1 MTETLEGVT
10 RYSTQSIEEG
20 GLLRGRYER
29 DGTEEGT
36 FRMMRSG
43 GTEFVKGSGKSPN
56 ERFREMAISQY
67 GLGEEVE
74 GEIRAKLEESL
85 AENDVTLR
93 EEDLDRLV
101 KRVVELNAQGKSEAE
116 IAKLM
121 EKDVVAAAVASYYSF
136 APKGAVHDPAARYAL
151 PFQSAAPRRLTQGNH
166 GAYSHK
172 GRQRYAFDFGT
183 PVGDRVVAARA
194 GKVAV
199 VIDDYER
206 GGPVKSLR
214 SKANVVVVLHDDG
227 TFATYGHLRKGAA
240 VKEGDAVAQGQL
252 LGHSGNTGYT
262 TDPHLHFAVFALDA
276 AGEASTVPIR
286 FAGSGDGFVPAE
298 GNYYGG
304 PGWKAARD

>member
-1 MTETLEGVT
+1 
-10 RYSTQSIEEG
+10 
-20 GLLRGRYER
+20 
-29 DGTEEGT
+29 
-36 FRMMRSG
+36 
-43 GTEFVKGSGKSPN
+43 
-56 ERFREMAISQY
+56 
-67 GLGEEVE
+67 
-74 GEIRAKLEESL
+74 
-85 AENDVTLR
+85 
-93 EEDLDRLV
+93 
-101 KRVVELNAQGKSEAE
+101 
-116 IAKLM
+116 M
-121 EKDVVAAAVASYYSF
+121 EKDVVAAAVSSYYSF

-151 PFQSAAPRRLTQGNH
+151 PFDSAGPRQLTQGNH

-172 GRQRYAFDFGT
+172 GRQRYAFDFGM

-194 GKVAV
+194 GKVTV
-199 VIDDYER
+199 VVDGFER

-286 FAGSGDGFVPAE
+286 FAGRGSDGFVPAE
-298 GNYYGG
+298 GSYYGG